1 MHEFSIEDSSFRTA
15 GYGKPWT
22 GTEKLHGAL
31 YPEIL

>member
-1 MHEFSIEDSSFRTA
+1 MHEFPIEDSSFWIA

-31 YPEIL
+31 CPEIL